1 MALHGLLDSTA
12 LTPPT
17 DSPIAGPSTL
27 NVSSRRGLV
36 IPQEQEQPNVS
47 ADEQSEYDLLVN
59 NAYNLLY
66 DNMPALLKGIAGGGD
81 PVTGLA
87 QTVANTLSRLVNSAV
102 RAGKKI
108 ADEVVFHAGIEILED
123 LADLAKDSDIHDFK
137 PDELESAT
145 YLSVEIYRSLQQ
157 DSGNIDANAAAGD
170 LEELQRAEADGTL
183 DQAFPGIRERFSDF
197 QQEPPTAGQVPT
209 AGQELPQARTG
220 LARR

>member
-1 MALHGLLDSTA
+1 MALHGDLLDSTA

-17 DSPIAGPSTL
+17 SQADSLAAEPSTL
-27 NVSSRRGLV
+27 NLSSRRGLV

-47 ADEQSEYDLLVN
+47 DSEQAEYNLIVN

-66 DNMPALLKGIAGGGD
+66 DNMPKLLKSISGGGD

-87 QTVANTLSRLVNSAV
+87 QTVANTLSRLVNSAA
-102 RAGKKI
+102 RSGKKI
-108 ADEVVFHAGIEILED
+108 ANEVVFHAGIEIIED
-123 LADLAKDSDIHDFK
+123 LADLAKDSDIHDFM

-145 YLSVEIYRSLQQ
+145 YLSVEIYRGLQQ
-157 DSGNIDANAAAGD
+157 ESGNIDPNEAAGD

-197 QQEPPTAGQVPT
+197 RQEPPTPGP
-209 AGQELPQARTG
+209 ELSRPRTG
-220 LARR
+220 LAR

>member
-12 LTPPT
+12 LTSPTASPAAGPPT
-17 DSPIAGPSTL
+17 V

-47 ADEQSEYDLLVN
+47 ADEQAEYNLIVN

-66 DNMPALLKGIAGGGD
+66 DNMPALLKGISGGGD

-102 RAGKKI
+102 RSGKKLSNDI
-108 ADEVVFHAGIEILED
+108 VFHAGIELIED
-123 LADLAKDSDIHDFK
+123 LADLAKDSDIHDFT

-145 YLSVEIYRSLQQ
+145 YLSVEMYRSLQQ
-157 DSGNIDANAAAGD
+157 ESGNIDPNEAAGD

-197 QQEPPTAGQVPT
+197 RQEPPTAGP
-209 AGQELPQARTG
+209 ELPRSRTG
-220 LARR
+220 LAR